1 MIMSSTSHPW
11 VRASFGLALLSAASL
26 TAAATLE
33 VEITDI
39 RSSEGQLMVAVHASA
54 EGWDGKA
61 APVAAQLHAPSGD
74 RALLRFEG
82 LTPGS
87 YAVQVMHDQNGNG
100 ALDSNFMGMPIEGY
114 GFSNNPEV
122 MRKATF
128 DEARIEVGEGGTRIQ
143 LRLR

>member
-1 MIMSSTSHPW
+1 MSTTTAFRSI
-11 VRASFGLALLSAASL
+11 VRSGVLTLALSVSAFA
-26 TAAATLE
+26 TAGTLE
-33 VEITDI
+33 IEITDI
-39 RSSEGQLMVAVHASA
+39 RSTEGQLMVAVHGSA

-61 APVAAQLHAPSGD
+61 PPVAAQLHAPTGD
-74 RALLRFEG
+74 SAVLSFEG
-82 LTPGS
+82 LAPGN

-100 ALDSNFMGMPIEGY
+100 ELDSNFMGMPIEGY

-128 DEARIEVGEGGTRIQ
+128 EEARIELVEAGTRIQ

>member
-1 MIMSSTSHPW
+1 MSKRTLK
-11 VRASFGLALLSAASL
+11 RTAIRSAALSMAL
-26 TAAATLE
+26 AASAFAQAATLE

-39 RSSEGQLMVAVHASA
+39 RSTEGQLMVAVHASA

-61 APVAAQLHAPSGD
+61 APAAAQLHAPSGD
-74 RALLRFEG
+74 SALLRFEG
-82 LTPGS
+82 LAPGS

-100 ALDSNFMGMPIEGY
+100 ELDSNFMGMPIEGY

-128 DEARIEVGEGGTRIQ
+128 EEARVEVGEGETRIQ

>member
-1 MIMSSTSHPW
+1 MSMSTAFRPR
-11 VRASFGLALLSAASL
+11 VRIAAV
-26 TAAATLE
+26 AAALFASSFASAGTLE

-39 RSSEGQLMVAVHASA
+39 RSTEGQLMVAVHGSTG
-54 EGWDGKA
+54 GWDGKGEPA
-61 APVAAQLHAPSGD
+61 AAQLHSPTGD
-74 RALLRFEG
+74 TAVLRFEG
-82 LTPGS
+82 LAPGS

-100 ALDSNFMGMPIEGY
+100 KLDANFMGMPIEGY

-128 DEARIEVGEGGTRIQ
+128 DEARIELVEAGTRIQ

>member
-1 MIMSSTSHPW
+1 MSMSSLRIP
-11 VRASFGLALLSAASL
+11 RIFAILGLAVLSAASL
-26 TAAATLE
+26 ATAATLE

-39 RSSEGQLMVAVHASA
+39 RSSEGHLMVAVHASA

-61 APVAAQLHAPSGD
+61 APVAAQLHAPSGE
-74 RALLRFEG
+74 RALLSFEG
-82 LTPGS
+82 LAPGS

-100 ALDSNFMGMPIEGY
+100 KLDANFMGMPIEGY

-128 DEARIEVGEGGTRIQ
+128 DEARVEVGEGGTRIQ

>member
-1 MIMSSTSHPW
+1 MSMSTILHPR
-11 VRASFGLALLSAASL
+11 VRIAAL
-26 TAAATLE
+26 AAALVASTIAQAGTLE

-39 RSSEGQLMVAVHASA
+39 RSSEGQLMVAVHGSA

-61 APVAAQLHAPSGD
+61 EPAAAQLHAPTGD
-74 RALLRFEG
+74 TAVLTFEG
-82 LTPGS
+82 LAPGS

-100 ALDSNFMGMPIEGY
+100 ELDANFMGMPIEGY

-128 DEARIEVGEGGTRIQ
+128 DEARIELVEAGTRIQ

>member
-1 MIMSSTSHPW
+1 MSMSSLRIP
-11 VRASFGLALLSAASL
+11 RIFAILGLAVLSAASL
-26 TAAATLE
+26 ATAATLE

-54 EGWDGKA
+54 EGWDGKT
-61 APVAAQLHAPSGD
+61 APVAAQLHAPSGE
-74 RALLRFEG
+74 RALLSFEG
-82 LTPGS
+82 LAPGS

-100 ALDSNFMGMPIEGY
+100 KLDANFMGMPIEGY

>member
-1 MIMSSTSHPW
+1 MSTTSALRSI
-11 VRASFGLALLSAASL
+11 VRSGVLALALSASAFAS
-26 TAAATLE
+26 AGALE
-33 VEITDI
+33 IEITDI
-39 RSSEGQLMVAVHASA
+39 RSTEGQLMVAVHGSA

-61 APVAAQLHAPSGD
+61 PPVAARLHAPTGD
-74 RALLRFEG
+74 SAVLRFEG
-82 LTPGS
+82 LAPGS

-100 ALDSNFMGMPIEGY
+100 KLDANFMGMPIEGY

-128 DEARIEVGEGGTRIQ
+128 EEARIELVEGGTRIQ

>member
-1 MIMSSTSHPW
+1 MSMSSLRIP
-11 VRASFGLALLSAASL
+11 RIFAILGLAVLSAASL
-26 TAAATLE
+26 ATAATLE

-54 EGWDGKA
+54 EGWDGKTT
-61 APVAAQLHAPSGD
+61 PVAAQLHAPSGE
-74 RALLRFEG
+74 RALLSFEG
-82 LTPGS
+82 LAPGS

-100 ALDSNFMGMPIEGY
+100 KLDANFMGMPIEGY

-128 DEARIEVGEGGTRIQ
+128 DEARVEVGEGGTRIQ

>member
-1 MIMSSTSHPW
+1 MSKSSTSHPW

-61 APVAAQLHAPSGD
+61 APVAAQLHAPSGE
-74 RALLRFEG
+74 RALLSFEG
-82 LTPGS
+82 LAPGS

-100 ALDSNFMGMPIEGY
+100 TLDSNFMGMPVEGY

>member
-1 MIMSSTSHPW
+1 MSTTTAFRSF
-11 VRASFGLALLSAASL
+11 VRSGVLALALSVSALA
-26 TAAATLE
+26 TAGTLE
-33 VEITDI
+33 IEITDI
-39 RSSEGQLMVAVHASA
+39 RSTEGQLMVAVHGSA

-61 APVAAQLHAPSGD
+61 PPVAAQLHAPTGD
-74 RALLRFEG
+74 SAVLSFEG
-82 LTPGS
+82 LAPGS

-100 ALDSNFMGMPIEGY
+100 ELDSNFMGMPIEGY

-128 DEARIEVGEGGTRIQ
+128 EEARIELVEAGTRIQ

>member
-1 MIMSSTSHPW
+1 MSTTTAFRSI
-11 VRASFGLALLSAASL
+11 VRSGVLTLALSAGAFAS
-26 TAAATLE
+26 AGTLE
-33 VEITDI
+33 IEITDI
-39 RSSEGQLMVAVHASA
+39 RSTEGQLMVAVHGSA

-61 APVAAQLHAPSGD
+61 PPVAAQLHAPTGD
-74 RALLRFEG
+74 SAVLSFEG
-82 LTPGS
+82 LAPGS

-100 ALDSNFMGMPIEGY
+100 ELDSNFMGMPIEGY

-128 DEARIEVGEGGTRIQ
+128 EEARIELVEGSTRIQ

>member
-1 MIMSSTSHPW
+1 MSMSSLRIP
-11 VRASFGLALLSAASL
+11 RIFAILGLAVLSAASL
-26 TAAATLE
+26 ATAATLE

-61 APVAAQLHAPSGD
+61 APVAAQLHAPSGE
-74 RALLRFEG
+74 RALLSFEG
-82 LTPGS
+82 LAPGS

-100 ALDSNFMGMPIEGY
+100 KLDANFMGMPIEGY

-128 DEARIEVGEGGTRIQ
+128 DEARVEVGEGGTRIQ

>member
-1 MIMSSTSHPW
+1 MSTSSLRLHW
-11 VRASFGLALLSAASL
+11 VRASACLALLSAASL

-61 APVAAQLHAPSGD
+61 APVAAQLHAPSGE
-74 RALLRFEG
+74 RALLSFEG
-82 LTPGS
+82 LAPGS

>member
-1 MIMSSTSHPW
+1 MSMSTAFRPR
-11 VRASFGLALLSAASL
+11 VRIAAV
-26 TAAATLE
+26 AAALFASSFASAGTLE

-39 RSSEGQLMVAVHASA
+39 RSTEGQLMVAVHGSA
-54 EGWDGKA
+54 EGWDGKTEPA
-61 APVAAQLHAPSGD
+61 AAQLHAPTGD
-74 RALLRFEG
+74 TAVLTFEG
-82 LTPGS
+82 LAPGS

-100 ALDSNFMGMPIEGY
+100 KLDANFMGMPIEGY

-128 DEARIEVGEGGTRIQ
+128 DEARIELVEAGTRIQ

>member
-1 MIMSSTSHPW
+1 MTKSSTSLPW

-33 VEITDI
+33 VEVTDI

-61 APVAAQLHAPSGD
+61 APVAAQLHAPRGE
-74 RALLRFEG
+74 RAQLSFEG
-82 LTPGS
+82 LAPGS

>member
-1 MIMSSTSHPW
+1 MSTTTAFRSF
-11 VRASFGLALLSAASL
+11 VRSGVLALALSVSALA
-26 TAAATLE
+26 TAGTLE
-33 VEITDI
+33 IEITDI
-39 RSSEGQLMVAVHASA
+39 RSTEGQLMVAVHASA

-61 APVAAQLHAPSGD
+61 PPVAAQLHAPTGD
-74 RALLRFEG
+74 SAVLSFEG
-82 LTPGS
+82 LAPGS

-100 ALDSNFMGMPIEGY
+100 ELDSNFMGMPIEGY

-128 DEARIEVGEGGTRIQ
+128 EEARIELVEAGTRIQ

>member
-1 MIMSSTSHPW
+1 MSMSSLRIP
-11 VRASFGLALLSAASL
+11 RIFAILGLAVLSAASL
-26 TAAATLE
+26 ATAATLE

-61 APVAAQLHAPSGD
+61 APVAAQLHAPSGE
-74 RALLRFEG
+74 RALLSFEG
-82 LTPGS
+82 LAPGN

-100 ALDSNFMGMPIEGY
+100 KLDANFMGMPIEGY

-128 DEARIEVGEGGTRIQ
+128 DEARVEVGEGGTRIQ

>member
-1 MIMSSTSHPW
+1 MSTTTALRSI
-11 VRASFGLALLSAASL
+11 VRSGVLTLALSVNALA
-26 TAAATLE
+26 TAGTLE
-33 VEITDI
+33 IEITDI
-39 RSSEGQLMVAVHASA
+39 RSTEGQLMVAVHGSA

-61 APVAAQLHAPSGD
+61 PPVAAQLHAPTGD
-74 RALLRFEG
+74 SAVLSFEG
-82 LTPGS
+82 LAPGS

-100 ALDSNFMGMPIEGY
+100 ELDSNFMGMPIEGY

-128 DEARIEVGEGGTRIQ
+128 EEARIELVEGGTRIQ